1 MMRPGMGPGGPEF
14 NGQMYPGNPGQPHP
28 GMRNYVPMN
37 NSNDPYTVN
46 NRFGAPNPGNPGG
59 PGGPGPV
66 VGPGGP
72 VCQQPMYSPNNPGDS
87 MHALRGMSAANFP
100 VTPDSNPGYN
110 GYGNPT
116 GPGPQPAGPPDFNGP
131 PQQGQPNGYNRMR
144 PNFNTA
150 PNMMPNMM
158 HGPRVTNMPPVGPA
172 GPAGQMCHNGNMVEM
187 QQPFNQQPPQQQ
199 QQQQQ
204 QLPLQQ
210 PQAPMGPSSG
220 GGSFMD
226 QHGGSGF
233 NNNNAVLNNENFN
246 EFNQLMQPGQN
257 GQPPHGQPQHMD
269 HPDQSWRNR
278 ATDIRQSLLN
288 KLKEALT
295 SQNYPNAGSMA
306 ETYENEAFVSA
317 NNLKEYQIKL
327 VNWLAS
333 IYDSSSNS
341 TNMSLGDLKSPMLP
355 GGINMGGMMNPAGG
369 MMPAAGDNTNSPPDS
384 STNGLTDVSSTSP
397 KVHDQNSCNNDL
409 VESSGNGTSGGGS
422 ATSVSTNPTNAG
434 GKPVTADD
442 LMLATPKSERSLS
455 PTSLSPCT
463 SAVNSPMATTV
474 STAASSVGSA
484 STTLTSKASSPATS
498 TSSSTT
504 FQCPPPAMPPIES
517 IGILETKTA
526 STQQR
531 TPNSISQQSVQPPP
545 TNGTQRGKCV
555 L

>member
-1 MMRPGMGPGGPEF
+1 
-14 NGQMYPGNPGQPHP
+14 
-28 GMRNYVPMN
+28 
-37 NSNDPYTVN
+37 
-46 NRFGAPNPGNPGG
+46 
-59 PGGPGPV
+59 
-66 VGPGGP
+66 
-72 VCQQPMYSPNNPGDS
+72 
-87 MHALRGMSAANFP
+87 
-100 VTPDSNPGYN
+100 
-110 GYGNPT
+110 
-116 GPGPQPAGPPDFNGP
+116 
-131 PQQGQPNGYNRMR
+131 
-144 PNFNTA
+144 
-150 PNMMPNMM
+150 
-158 HGPRVTNMPPVGPA
+158 
-172 GPAGQMCHNGNMVEM
+172 
-187 QQPFNQQPPQQQ
+187 
-199 QQQQQ
+199 
-204 QLPLQQ
+204 
-210 PQAPMGPSSG
+210 
-220 GGSFMD
+220 MD

-306 ETYENEAFVSA
+306 ETYENEAFISA

-545 TNGTQRGKCV
+545 TNGTQRDPQRRISGSGNLAVAANTMPVNGGNPVMSNSIGNNPQSVDSGIGLGSPRSITSASSTTLYSPKIQGTSPS
-555 L
+555 LLPGSDNSPEKATSS